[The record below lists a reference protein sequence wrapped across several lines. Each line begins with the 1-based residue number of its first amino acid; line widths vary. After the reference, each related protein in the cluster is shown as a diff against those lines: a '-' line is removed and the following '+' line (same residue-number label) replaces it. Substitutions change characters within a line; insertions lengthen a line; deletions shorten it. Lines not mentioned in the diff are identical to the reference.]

1 MWYLR
6 LLNTER
12 PLCLMKTEPSVRDRT
27 NGENG
32 IIRPLMKI
40 LMVAM
45 VMVPWMA
52 CATAAATDVYA
63 RETDAFLAARDGRV
77 QAAQIAAIRRATAG
91 EADDLKAVRTARNTW
106 ASLPDGVEAEML
118 SPTMRLYRPK
128 GGRDLPLLIYLHGGG
143 WVIGSLAS
151 CSAFCGAVAAK
162 GCAVLALDYPLAP
175 EHPFPAALN
184 AVCAA
189 FRAAVSD
196 SAHFGADPAR
206 VSIGGDSSGGNLAL
220 AAAIVLQKENLK
232 PRSLVLYYPV
242 TEARADGS
250 ASWRTFAAGCGMDAA
265 FMDACLVAYLNGH
278 DPADPLVSPAFA
290 SDERLRRLPSVHIL
304 GADRDVLRD
313 QGLRFAR
320 RLKALGIPV
329 RASSSPSRASPP
341 LSRAPSP
348 SRPRR

>member
-1 MWYLR
+1 M
-6 LLNTER
+6 
-12 PLCLMKTEPSVRDRT
+12 LMLVTV
-27 NGENG
+27 
-32 IIRPLMKI
+32 L
-40 LMVAM
+40 
-45 VMVPWMA
+45 VPWMGG
-52 CATAAATDVYA
+52 AATTAKPDVYA

-91 EADDLKAVRTARNTW
+91 ETDDLKAVRTARNTW
-106 ASLPDGVEAEML
+106 APLPDGVEAEML
-118 SPTMRLYRPK
+118 SPTRRLYRPK

-184 AVCAA
+184 DVCAA
-189 FRAAVSD
+189 FRAVVSD
-196 SAHFGADPAR
+196 PARFGADPTR
-206 VSIGGDSSGGNLAL
+206 VSIGGDSSGGNLSL
-220 AAAIVLQKENLK
+220 AAALVLQKENLK

-250 ASWRTFAAGCGMDAA
+250 ASWRTFATGCGMDAA
-265 FMDACLVAYLNGH
+265 FMDVCLVAYLNGH

-290 SDERLRRLPSVHIL
+290 LDEQLRLLPPVHIL

-320 RLKALGIPV
+320 RLGALGCPV
-329 RASSSPSRASPP
+329 RTEVLLGSTHLFVTVKGQPAAFARAV
-341 LSRAPSP
+341 AFATEAMK
-348 SRPRR
+348 